1 MYLFIFV
8 LVFFFNYPATTETYT
23 YGHTL
28 SLPDALPIS
37 QRAEDVLLRGWNAGQ
52 QRRIVARDPRVGG
65 LGVLE
70 RTFFGDGDEAVEFA
84 IMRLD
89 ALEVMLGQLA
99 AAEFLLAQAGA
110 ELGDGEVMHVDARTL

>member
-1 MYLFIFV
+1 MQFLDDGGVVRGDERIEH
-8 LVFFFNYPATTETYT
+8 LRRAA
-23 YGHTL
+23 G
-28 SLPDALPIS
+28 PDA
-37 QRAEDVLLRGWNAGQ
+37 QRAEDVLLREWNAGQ

-89 ALEVMLGQLA
+89 ALEVMLGQRS
-99 AAEFLLAQAGA
+99 EERRVGK
-110 ELGDGEVMHVDARTL
+110 ECVSTSRYRWSPYH